1 MHDRLVSSTNT
12 RASADS
18 VTPEQVHQVLAG
30 TRVVGALIAESL
42 ASLDPPLTMPQ
53 WRVLV
58 LASEGDCNVS
68 AVAEDLR
75 VHMSN
80 ATRICDRL
88 VAAGL
93 LERRRADH
101 DRRQVLLHLT
111 AAGQGLF
118 DRAMDYRRHRIE
130 QAMALMSADERAALT
145 NAVSLLVEAAGHAR
159 RASKTGR

>member
-1 MHDRLVSSTNT
+1 MARRTGRGETAV
-12 RASADS
+12 ASRK
-18 VTPEQVHQVLAG
+18 QVDQVVAA

-42 ASLDPPLTMPQ
+42 ASLEPALTMPQ

-58 LASEGDCNVS
+58 LANEGNCNVS

-93 LERRRADH
+93 LERRRAEH
-101 DRRQVLLHLT
+101 DRRHVLLVLT
-111 AAGQGLF
+111 ADGRALF
-118 DRAMDYRRHRIE
+118 ESAMDYRRRRIE
-130 QAMALMSADERAALT
+130 SALALMGQEDRAAV
-145 NAVSLLVEAAGHAR
+145 ASAASLFVEAATQAR
-159 RASKTGR
+159 MTIRSQG